1 MMALSLMAEY
11 NDVRLAEWPA
21 HSLYFMGTKWI
32 DLWVVYMIFT
42 QACRKARRPT
52 FTDTVDLLSRTGN
65 LSGKTILKFTTRLA
79 GALCLNWR
87 GGEKLHLEEE
97 TMPESN

>member
-1 MMALSLMAEY
+1 MMALSLMVEY

-42 QACRKARRPT
+42 QAWGAADP
-52 FTDTVDLLSRTGN
+52 LS
-65 LSGKTILKFTTRLA
+65 LA
-79 GALCLNWR
+79 QLIY
-87 GGEKLHLEEE
+87 
-97 TMPESN
+97 

>member
-32 DLWVVYMIFT
+32 DLWVVHMIFT
-42 QACRKARRPT
+42 QALRAADP
-52 FTDTVDLLSRTGN
+52 LSLTQ
-65 LSGKTILKFTTRLA
+65 LTY
-79 GALCLNWR
+79 
-87 GGEKLHLEEE
+87 
-97 TMPESN
+97 

>member
-42 QACRKARRPT
+42 QARRAADP
-52 FTDTVDLLSRTGN
+52 LSLTQ
-65 LSGKTILKFTTRLA
+65 LT
-79 GALCLNWR
+79 C
-87 GGEKLHLEEE
+87 
-97 TMPESN
+97 

>member
-32 DLWVVYMIFT
+32 DLWVAYMIFT
-42 QACRKARRPT
+42 QAWRAADP
-52 FTDTVDLLSRTGN
+52 LSLTQ
-65 LSGKTILKFTTRLA
+65 LTY
-79 GALCLNWR
+79 
-87 GGEKLHLEEE
+87 
-97 TMPESN
+97 

>member
-32 DLWVVYMIFT
+32 DLRVVYMIFT
-42 QACRKARRPT
+42 QTWRAADPALTSAVELPGGSGTLAGKANKTRNEISKGPL
-52 FTDTVDLLSRTGN
+52 FE
-65 LSGKTILKFTTRLA
+65 SGKL
-79 GALCLNWR
+79 
-87 GGEKLHLEEE
+87 
-97 TMPESN
+97 